1 VPKVKVNVPFIKAY
15 SWEVEVKVGVIVNVG
30 VRVPAAPEAV
40 GVGVPV
46 ASAAK
51 CLVASLYIWEV
62 ITSAG
67 IASRDCQATNASF
80 VSLRFS

>member
-1 VPKVKVNVPFIKAY
+1 MGKPSIDQGLFVEVGVG
-15 SWEVEVKVGVIVNVG
+15 VEVKVGVAVNVG
-30 VRVPAAPEAV
+30 VRVPAVPEVV

-62 ITSAG
+62 ITPAG
-67 IASRDCQATNASF
+67 MASRDCQAVTASF